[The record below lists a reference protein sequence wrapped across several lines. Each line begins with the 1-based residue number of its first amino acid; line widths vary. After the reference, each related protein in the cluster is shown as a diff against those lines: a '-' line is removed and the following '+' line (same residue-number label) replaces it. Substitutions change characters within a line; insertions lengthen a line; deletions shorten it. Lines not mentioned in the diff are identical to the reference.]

1 METVYLALLPILR
14 FGTAIFSLVL
24 VFCWISYFIK
34 SRRPKRLLAVLK
46 TTYGEALKINLKEN
60 LIGRSKYSDI
70 FLNLRGIEKRH
81 ALLYMEKGDWKIAP
95 LEGKVLINM
104 FNVTKPAP
112 LSYGDK
118 VTVGNQVLTFQRVIG
133 EEEKRSFIGG
143 AACLI
148 FLSAFQLTAFIE
160 LALRFADNLSPLI
173 PLGFFALILGEWMYY
188 IAGSLKNGFKMIL
201 EIPVLYLT
209 TLGLAICSTTGT
221 DVLLK
226 HIVCYIVGFIGYLAF
241 TALLKRQELI
251 LKLQRVAEVLSLALL
266 YYTAFAGTV
275 VNSSRNWLSI
285 GSVSFQ
291 PSELCKVAFVLVAGV
306 GLYTVYKKPARIWEF
321 LIYSVLSMGALAI
334 MRDFGAVLIYFAG
347 LLMVLSMRQVNTLII
362 ASIGGAA
369 LMGGIGVIAL
379 YPYVAR
385 RFGVWLHAWENV
397 NTTGY
402 QQTRTMIYSSSGG
415 LLGVGGGNG
424 HLTDVS
430 AAETD
435 LVFGV
440 VSEEWGGIVAL
451 CCGLCFV
458 AIGLYAFRLIKNS
471 ETLFNSILVGT
482 AAVML
487 IFQAALNIFGSLDLL
502 PLTGVTMIFVSRGGT
517 SLISALF
524 MMSFFKAAE
533 GQRHYITPVRDEE
546 SYEEGEE

>member
-1 METVYLALLPILR
+1 MEGIYLTLLPILR
-14 FGTAIFSLVL
+14 FCTAIFSVLILVG
-24 VFCWISYFIK
+24 WITYFIK
-34 SRRPKRLLAVLK
+34 SRKSPRMLAAFR
-46 TTYGEALKINLKEN
+46 TSAGEVIKITLKEN

-70 FLNLRGIEKRH
+70 FLNLRGVEKRH
-81 ALLYMEKGDWKIAP
+81 ALLYVEKGDWKIAP
-95 LEGKVLINM
+95 LGGRLLINM
-104 FNVTKPAP
+104 LNVSKPAP
-112 LSYGDK
+112 LCYGDK
-118 VTVGNQVLTFQRVIG
+118 VTVGSQVLTFQRVVL
-133 EEEKRSFIGG
+133 EPEEKSPTGG

-148 FLSAFQLTAFIE
+148 FLSAFQLTVFIE
-160 LALRFADNLSPLI
+160 LALRFADNLNPLI
-173 PLGFFALILGEWMYY
+173 PLGFFALILGQWIYY
-188 IAGSLKNGFKMIL
+188 IVGSLTRGFKFIL

-226 HIVCYIVGFIGYLAF
+226 HIICYIVGFGGYLLF
-241 TALLKRQELI
+241 TALLKRQVLM
-251 LKLQRVAEVLSLALL
+251 LKLQRVAMVLSLALL

-275 VNSSRNWLSI
+275 VNSSRNWLSLGPI
-285 GSVSFQ
+285 SFQ
-291 PSELCKVAFVLVAGV
+291 PSELCKVAFVFAAGAS
-306 GLYTVYKKPARIWEF
+306 LYIIYKKPSRMWEF

-334 MRDFGAVLIYFAG
+334 MLDFGAVAIYFAG
-347 LLMVLSMRQVNTLII
+347 LLMVLSMRQVNTVLI
-362 ASIGGAA
+362 ASVGGAA
-369 LMGGIGVIAL
+369 LVGGIGIITL

-385 RFGVWLHAWENV
+385 RFSVWLNAWENV

-440 VSEEWGGIVAL
+440 ISEEWGGIVAL
-451 CCGLCFV
+451 CCALCFV
-458 AIGLYAFRLIKNS
+458 AIGLYGFRLIKNS
-471 ETLFNSILVGT
+471 ETLFNSVLVGT
-482 AAVML
+482 SAVML

-533 GQRHYITPVRDEE
+533 GERQYIAPVTDE
-546 SYEEGEE
+546 YEEVEL